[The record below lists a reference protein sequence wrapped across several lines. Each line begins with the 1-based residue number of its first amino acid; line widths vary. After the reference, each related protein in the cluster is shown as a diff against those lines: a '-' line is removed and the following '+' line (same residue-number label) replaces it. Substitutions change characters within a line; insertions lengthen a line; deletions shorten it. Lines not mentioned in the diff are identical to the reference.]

1 MQPASSPAFTLV
13 DGHYAIVRL
22 HADDAVPSWARG
34 AFLSITRTSEELSV
48 VCEEGNV
55 PDVVADRGWR
65 CLKLAGPFPLDQ
77 TGVAAAF
84 TRILADAGVALF
96 VVSTYDTDYVLV
108 RDGVLDHAV
117 AALRAAGYVVRI

>member
-1 MQPASSPAFTLV
+1 MNPASSPTFTLV

-34 AFLSITRTSEELSV
+34 SFLSITRTSDELSV

-84 TRILADAGVALF
+84 TRVLADAGVALF

-108 RDGVLDHAV
+108 RDGVLDHAT
-117 AALRAAGYVVRI
+117 AALRAAGYVVRV

>member
-1 MQPASSPAFTLV
+1 MHPASSPTFTLV

-22 HADDAVPSWARG
+22 PADDAVPSWARG

-84 TRILADAGVALF
+84 TRVLADAGVALF

-108 RDGVLDHAV
+108 RDGVLEHAST
-117 AALRAAGYVVRI
+117 ALRAAGYIVR

>member
-1 MQPASSPAFTLV
+1 MTFTIL

-22 HADDAVPSWARG
+22 HADDAIPAWARG
-34 AFLSITRTSEELSV
+34 AFLSITRTSDELSI

-65 CLKLAGPFPLDQ
+65 CLKLAGPMPLDQ

-84 TRILADAGVALF
+84 TSVLADAGIALF

-108 RDGVLDHAV
+108 RDTALDDAS
-117 AALRAAGYVVRI
+117 AALRASGYIVR

>member
-1 MQPASSPAFTLV
+1 MTPTFTLL

-22 HADDAVPSWARG
+22 HADDPIPAWARG
-34 AFLSITRTSEELSV
+34 TFCSITRTSDELSI

-84 TRILADAGVALF
+84 TRVLADAGIALF
-96 VVSTYDTDYVLV
+96 VISTYDTDYVLV
-108 RDGVLDHAV
+108 RDAALEHASM
-117 AALRAAGYVVRI
+117 ALRASGYTVR

>member
-1 MQPASSPAFTLV
+1 MSPAFTLV
-13 DGHYAIVRL
+13 DGRYAIVRL
-22 HADDAVPSWARG
+22 PTDAAIPPWAHG
-34 AFLSITRTSEELSV
+34 AFVSITRTRDELSI
-48 VCEEGNV
+48 VCNESGV

-84 TRILADAGVALF
+84 TRVLADAGIALF

-108 RDGVLDHAV
+108 RDAALAHAS
-117 AALRAAGYVVRI
+117 AALRASGYTVR

>member
-1 MQPASSPAFTLV
+1 MSPTFTLL

-22 HADDAVPSWARG
+22 PADGAIPAWARG
-34 AFLSITRTSEELSV
+34 AFCSITRTSDELSI
-48 VCEEGNV
+48 VCDEGGV

-84 TRILADAGVALF
+84 TRVLADAGIALF
-96 VVSTYDTDYVLV
+96 VISTYDTDYVLV
-108 RDGVLDHAV
+108 RDAALEHAS
-117 AALRAAGYVVRI
+117 AALRASGYTVR